1 MLKERQQSVAPTLQ
15 ALNHIAFA
23 VSSYDVE
30 HVLAQI
36 DPINGSTSCLLRT
49 IMSSFANGQSC
60 NRRTGRTIPLLLTPG
75 SRRKAVAWAIEEK
88 SYSQRRAC
96 ELVGMSPRIYR
107 YRSRR
112 PDDVGLRIRLRK
124 LAAER
129 RRFGYRRLHLVLKR
143 QGVPINW
150 KKLYRLYR
158 EERLTVRKRGGR
170 KRALG
175 TRAPMTIPQ
184 GANQRWSL
192 DFVADTLTDGRR
204 FRILCVIDDFSRE
217 CLATVADNS
226 LSGERVAREL
236 DHIAERRGYPCMI
249 VSDNGTELTSNAIL
263 TWQEE
268 RQVEWHYIA
277 PGKPMQNGFAE
288 SFMRELVITK
298 IEFSAIASQW
308 SRGSRSC
315 W

>member
-1 MLKERQQSVAPTLQ
+1 
-15 ALNHIAFA
+15 
-23 VSSYDVE
+23 
-30 HVLAQI
+30 
-36 DPINGSTSCLLRT
+36 
-49 IMSSFANGQSC
+49 
-60 NRRTGRTIPLLLTPG
+60 
-75 SRRKAVAWAIEEK
+75 VAWAIEEK

-112 PDDVGLRIRLRK
+112 PDDAGLRIRLRE

-143 QGVPINW
+143 QGVTINW

-277 PGKPMQNGFAE
+277 PGKPMQNGFVE
-288 SFMRELVITK
+288 SFIGRLRDECLNERLFTSYRQARDSLEEWRIDYNLNRPHTSLDGLTPY
-298 IEFSAIASQW
+298 EFANRAGKDHNVNRAKERLNKQEF
-308 SRGSRSC
+308 RSNLRSLAPQA
-315 W
+315 